1 LWDIKLF
8 GVFSPILNAIAP
20 GSGNSRASDAR
31 ASFTITNGVLT
42 TDDMEIHSTGFRLLY
57 RGTVDTKARLNAHV
71 EAIMLR
77 DTPVFSLFSWMLLPL
92 DKLFEYRV
100 TGTLHK
106 PVTEPQYIPKVFTE
120 ILRPF
125 HTLKSMR
132 PTKPVKPDASAPAPS
147 PAQIPE

>member
-1 LWDIKLF
+1 M
-8 GVFSPILNAIAP
+8 LNAIAP
-20 GSGNSRASDAR
+20 GSGNSRAR
-31 ASFTITNGVLT
+31 EASATFLITNGVLT
-42 TDDMEIHSTGFRLLY
+42 THDLEIRSSGFRLLY
-57 RGTVDTKARLNAHV
+57 NGTVDTKERLNAHV

-77 DTPVFSLFSWMLLPL
+77 DTPVFGSLFSWMLLPL

-125 HTLKSMR
+125 HTLKTMR
-132 PTKPVKPDASAPAPS
+132 PPKSAKPDASAPAP
-147 PAQIPE
+147 PNTAKPQ